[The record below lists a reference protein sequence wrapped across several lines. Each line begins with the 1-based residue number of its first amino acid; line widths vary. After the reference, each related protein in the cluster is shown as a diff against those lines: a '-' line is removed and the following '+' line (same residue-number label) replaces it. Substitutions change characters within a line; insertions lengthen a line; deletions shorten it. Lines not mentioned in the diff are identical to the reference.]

1 MAMSRIKNKREVS
14 DAILEKFGTFEKF
27 SEQSGLA
34 YELIVDG
41 LVSTGFADEEF
52 ITALQDNGIRVEL

>member
-1 MAMSRIKNKREVS
+1 MAMSLIKNKREVS

-27 SEQSGLA
+27 SEESGLA

-41 LVSTGFADEEF
+41 LVSTGFADQEF
-52 ITALQDNGIRVEL
+52 ITALQDNGISVEV